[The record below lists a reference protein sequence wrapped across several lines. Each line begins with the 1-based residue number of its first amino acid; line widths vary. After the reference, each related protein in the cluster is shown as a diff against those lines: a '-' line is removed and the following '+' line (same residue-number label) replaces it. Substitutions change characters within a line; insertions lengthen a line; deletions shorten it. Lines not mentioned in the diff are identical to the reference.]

1 MKQCYDEKKGPVIYV
16 VISHFIA
23 MNKTTRWNAW
33 QTEQEKYT
41 RFMSR
46 EDGEGEKA
54 ILAEIVVYV

>member
-1 MKQCYDEKKGPVIYV
+1 M

-33 QTEQEKYT
+33 QAEREKYT
-41 RFMSR
+41 CFMSR